1 MSLKYSYK
9 IAPSGKTNKSLILIL
24 AQFSLL
30 TFSFFRYFVQGAV
43 NVYNFN
49 QLIVVGCTFEH
60 NGPASFIKFKDYKG
74 HTGGLSVS
82 LFRHTSLHQTE
93 LNVTIRDTIFHN
105 NSAMPEETAQRSP
118 SQLFDQFIFTG
129 RGGALG
135 LFFGNNISRVN
146 AEVMNCLFENNAA
159 LTFGGAAYVVFSS
172 RSNHN
177 VKIWNCRF
185 RRNRS
190 GFGAGALFV
199 GFFDT
204 GTSSIHSTVSI
215 METQFTENSAEQGGS
230 CVVSSPGYQGVGW
243 YMQ

>member
-1 MSLKYSYK
+1 ME
-9 IAPSGKTNKSLILIL
+9 
-24 AQFSLL
+24 
-30 TFSFFRYFVQGAV
+30 
-43 NVYNFN
+43 
-49 QLIVVGCTFEH
+49 GCTFEH

-146 AEVMNCLFENNAA
+146 AEVTNCSFENNAA

-172 RSNHN
+172 SSNHN
-177 VKIWNCRF
+177 VKYGIVALGVVLVQEHCLLDSLIQALVPSIAQY
-185 RRNRS
+185 RS
-190 GFGAGALFV
+190 W
-199 GFFDT
+199 
-204 GTSSIHSTVSI
+204 IHSLQRIQLNKEVAVLFHHLDIKVWVGTCKDK
-215 METQFTENSAEQGGS
+215 FT
-230 CVVSSPGYQGVGW
+230 
-243 YMQ
+243 